1 MSDNDLPPRR
11 SQNSRGHVTRLM
23 PAGQTEN
30 AERVASSTRPGRA
43 RERAE
48 QRRADAAYPQVD
60 WTWAVIGAAVVG
72 VVCLVGLVFAMA
84 ARQPSVAQPTPTSAM
99 AANSALSAQPTPTTD
114 FQIRAWDG
122 QARFTILLMG
132 LDKRPSEQG
141 TGYRTDTMIL
151 VSIDPKTRRV
161 GLVSIPRDIYVALPG
176 ESQMQVIN
184 RIYILGELERPG
196 FGPRK
201 LAEVVQYNLG
211 MAVHS
216 YVAVSFESFIRVVDA
231 VGGID
236 ITVPS
241 PINDPEYPDMN
252 FGYDPLYIPAGD
264 LHMDGQLALKYA
276 RTRHQTSDF
285 DRNQRQQQVIMAI
298 RAQALRPEVLASLAG
313 SAPSLWNDLSS
324 GVLTDLKFDQ
334 ALGLGWYLKDISAD
348 NIQRGAIERQYIQ
361 ATQLDGVP
369 ILTIN
374 RASIAELLTQVFG
387 ADYNR

>member
-1 MSDNDLPPRR
+1 
-11 SQNSRGHVTRLM
+11 M